1 MIFSAGSRDYTY
13 CRSQEGFQTI
23 QSSGFT
29 NLIPLNAIGAIYGF
43 FSSIGDL
50 GLFSFRVF
58 QEALRRPLEIDETIK
73 QVFEIGWRSVPL
85 LAASGFAF
93 GIVLALETRAE
104 MQAFG
109 AQAMIPQAV
118 SYGLIKDVGP
128 VLAAL
133 LIAGRAG
140 AGIGA
145 ELGGMRVTE
154 QIDALE
160 CIGVDSFKYLV
171 VTRVVACVIALPL
184 LTTILDFAGI
194 AGGIVATHV
203 ELHMSM
209 GSFLNDA
216 FSTMSWSDYIPPT
229 VATVV
234 FGFII
239 GAVSC
244 YLGYNAAQGAT
255 GVGRA
260 STRSVVLS
268 SLLVILF
275 DVIVVRFILFWFPG

>member
-1 MIFSAGSRDYTY
+1 VNLLSAFFGSV
-13 CRSQEGFQTI
+13 
-23 QSSGFT
+23 
-29 NLIPLNAIGAIYGF
+29 
-43 FSSIGDL
+43 GDF
-50 GLFSFRVF
+50 GLFSFRIF
-58 QEALRRPLEIDETIK
+58 REIFRRPIEIDETIK
-73 QVFEIGWRSVPL
+73 QVFEIGWRSLPL
-85 LAASGFAF
+85 VATSGFAF

-109 AQAMIPQAV
+109 AQAMIPEAV
-118 SYGLIKDVGP
+118 SYGLIKDIGP
-128 VLAAL
+128 ILAAL

-160 CIGVDSFKYLV
+160 CLAVDSFKYLC
-171 VTRVVACVIALPL
+171 VTRVAACVIALPL
-184 LTTILDFAGI
+184 LTAVLNFAGL
-194 AGGIVATHV
+194 AGGIVALHIS
-203 ELHMSM
+203 LHMSTR
-209 GSFLNDA
+209 SFLNDA
-216 FSTMSWSDYIPPT
+216 FSTMSFSDYIPPT
-229 VATVV
+229 VATVA

-239 GAVSC
+239 GAVSSF
-244 YLGYNAAQGAT
+244 LGYRASQGAT

-275 DVIVVRFILFWFPG
+275 DVIIVKFILFWFPG

>member
-1 MIFSAGSRDYTY
+1 MN
-13 CRSQEGFQTI
+13 TI
-23 QSSGFT
+23 AS
-29 NLIPLNAIGAIYGF
+29 IYDVFG
-43 FSSIGDL
+43 SIGDL

-58 QEALRRPLEIDETIK
+58 RQIFRRPVEVDETVK
-73 QVFEIGWRSVPL
+73 QLFEIGWRSLPL
-85 LAASGFAF
+85 IIASGFAF

-104 MQAFG
+104 MESFG
-109 AQAMIPQAV
+109 AKAMIPEAV

-128 VLAAL
+128 VLVAL
-133 LIAGRAG
+133 LIAGRVG

-171 VTRVVACVIALPL
+171 VTRVAACVIALPI
-184 LTTILDFAGI
+184 LTTIFDFAGI
-194 AGGIVATHV
+194 AGGIVAVHV
-203 ELHMSM
+203 DLQMSTATFM
-209 GSFLNDA
+209 NDA
-216 FSTMSWSDYIPPT
+216 FSTMGWSDYVPSILT
-229 VATVV
+229 TVV

-239 GAVSC
+239 GIVSS

-275 DVIVVRFILFWFPG
+275 DVIVVRFILFWFP

>member
-1 MIFSAGSRDYTY
+1 MLLSGGSATAAK
-13 CRSQEGFQTI
+13 
-23 QSSGFT
+23 
-29 NLIPLNAIGAIYGF
+29 PLNAIDSISALFG
-43 FSSIGDL
+43 SIGDL
-50 GLFSFRVF
+50 GFFMSRVF
-58 QEALRRPLEIDETIK
+58 RQALRPPFEVDETIK
-73 QVFEIGWRSVPL
+73 QLFEIGWRSLPL
-85 LAASGFAF
+85 IIASGFAF
-93 GIVLALETRAE
+93 GIVLTLETRAE
-104 MQAFG
+104 MEAFG
-109 AQAMIPQAV
+109 AVALIPQAV

-133 LIAGRAG
+133 LMSGRAG

-171 VTRVVACVIALPL
+171 VTRVTACVIALPL
-184 LTTILDFAGI
+184 LTTIIVFAGI
-194 AGGIVATHV
+194 AGGIVAAHV
-203 ELHMSM
+203 ELHMTM
-209 GSFLNDA
+209 RAFMNDA
-216 FSTMSWSDYIPPT
+216 FTGLGWSDYIPPI

-239 GAVSC
+239 GVVSS

-275 DVIVVRFILFWFPG
+275 DVIIVKFILFWFP